1 MKENFVNGR
10 FLLGEEYSEALSGE
24 HFKKSGD
31 LVINQYPVVG
41 LYLYRHAIEL
51 QLKSLVKRYN
61 IKFNHNHAL
70 EKIMEL
76 LNAELNKREILTN
89 EEKDFMSNT
98 ILSYKNLDERGSTL
112 RYPNSKEGEHFITSD
127 IFIEKN
133 KINNFDNP
141 YFYTIKLD
149 KIKVDINKLF
159 EIFFKIHDFLEEEK
173 YYNETYEK
181 EPF

>member
-61 IKFNHNHAL
+61 IKFDYIHNL
-70 EKIMEL
+70 EEIMKL
-76 LNAELNKREILTN
+76 LNEELNKREILTN
-89 EEKDFMSNT
+89 EEKDFMSNI
-98 ILSYKNLDERGSTL
+98 ILSYKNLDGTRKPT
-112 RYPNSKEGEHFITSD
+112 
-127 IFIEKN
+127 
-133 KINNFDNP
+133 
-141 YFYTIKLD
+141 
-149 KIKVDINKLF
+149 
-159 EIFFKIHDFLEEEK
+159 
-173 YYNETYEK
+173 
-181 EPF
+181 